1 MYLFQKN
8 FFITLLLKV
17 RKRYLSDTA
26 FFYLLLKLKITDR
39 KIFYESGSC
48 Q

>member
-26 FFYLLLKLKITDR
+26 FFISIIELLLKTQ
-39 KIFYESGSC
+39 YC
-48 Q
+48 